1 MRIAPY
7 AGEGRRSAGPAA
19 TQSSA
24 IGNRI
29 APALGGWADEI
40 VKAAPRCLGKWPI
53 S

>member
-7 AGEGRRSAGPAA
+7 AGEGSRSAGPAA

-24 IGNRI
+24 IGNR